1 MKLKGNECL
10 AKKDFAQ
17 AIEWYTRGIESEPTN
32 HVLYSNRSA
41 AYLSSKNNEKALA
54 DGDKC
59 IQLNP
64 ACDKGYNRKFAAQ
77 LAMGDLDGCSK
88 TLEEGTYGFCD

>member
-17 AIEWYTRGIESEPTN
+17 AIEWYTRGIELEPTN

-64 ACDKGYNRKFAAQ
+64 AWDKGYNRKFAAQ